1 MSFQQGLSGLNAA
14 ARNLDAIGNNV
25 ANASTVGYKSSG
37 LIFADVYANSL
48 GATANNA
55 TGIGTAVA
63 AVQTSFGQGNLRTTS
78 NPLDMAI
85 NGAGFFRLDSNGAVS
100 YSRNGQFHLDRDGY
114 IVNAQ
119 GAKLTGYGV
128 DAQGNV
134 LIANPGPLQLSSA
147 QLPASQT
154 TGGEIG
160 LNLDAREAVVT
171 TTPFNINNPATYNKA
186 TSLTIYDSL
195 GNAHALSTYYVKT
208 AANTWQVHAA
218 LDGTALPASIGT
230 LNFNPDG
237 SLNATTTTLPFNLS
251 LTIAGG
257 AATPLAMTLDYTG
270 ATQFG
275 STFSVDTLEQN
286 GFAAGQLAG
295 YGVDGEGMVLGR
307 YTNGQTRNLGQI
319 VLANF
324 KNPNGLQPLGNNGWA
339 ETSESGQPIPGVPG
353 SSSFGAVQS
362 GAVEESNVDLTREL
376 VDMIT
381 AQRVYQANAQTI
393 KTQDQVLNTLV
404 NLR

>member
-25 ANASTVGYKSSG
+25 ANANTVGFKSAG
-37 LIFADVYANSL
+37 LVFADVFAASM
-48 GATANNA
+48 GATAGNSV
-55 TGIGTAVA
+55 GIGTAVA
-63 AVQTSFGQGNLRTTS
+63 AVQTNFGQGNIRTTS

-85 NGAGFFRLDSNGAVS
+85 NGNGFFRLDTNGAIT

-114 IVNAQ
+114 IVSPN
-119 GAKLTGYGV
+119 GARLTGYGV

-134 LIANPGPLQLSSA
+134 LVANPGPLQISSA
-147 QLPASQT
+147 QLPATAT
-154 TGGEIG
+154 TSGEIG
-160 LNLDAREAVVT
+160 VNLDAREAVITV
-171 TTPFNINNPATYNKA
+171 TPFNIANSQTYNKA

-195 GNAHALSTYYVKT
+195 GNPHALSTYFVKT
-208 AANTWQVHAA
+208 AANTWQVYGA
-218 LDGTALPASIGT
+218 LDGTALAAPIGT
-230 LNFNPDG
+230 LNYNTNG
-237 SLNATTTTLPFNLS
+237 TLNTTTTTLPFNLS

-257 AATPLAMTLDYTG
+257 AATPLAMTLDFTNS
-270 ATQFG
+270 TQFG
-275 STFSVDTLEQN
+275 SGFSVDTLTQD

-295 YGVDGEGMVLGR
+295 YGIDESGIVVGR
-307 YTNGQTRNLGQI
+307 YTNGQTRSMGQI
-319 VLANF
+319 VLASF
-324 KNPNGLQPLGNNGWA
+324 KNPGGLEPLGNNGYA
-339 ETSESGQPIPGVPG
+339 ETTESGQAIPGVPG
-353 SSSFGAVQS
+353 SSNMGLVQS